1 MEPRDQFQSFCR
13 NNQNRPDFARRLFNH
28 FHQKLSPGPKPPL
41 IWLEA
46 NACSGDSI
54 SMLNSVDPELGQ
66 ILCSLVEVRYWNAL
80 MPDQGQK
87 AQEQLFGA
95 AEDGNFILIIE
106 GAIPSEGGAATAGSG
121 RFAIPLKSGDY
132 LFTSEELLHYL
143 APKAKFIIA
152 VGTCAAFGG
161 PSAARPNPSGSK
173 GVWEIIQDRPVINV
187 SGCPINPDWLT
198 GTLFHLLLFGLP
210 EVDRYQRPTLFYGQT
225 IHSICQRRSYFDQ
238 GSFAA
243 NLGEP
248 DCMFT
253 LGCMGPVTGS
263 DCPYRLWN
271 NHLNWPVKASTP
283 CIGCTKSG
291 FPDRSTPFYT
301 PLLDKL
307 PSRERGQ
314 RTEGRNPN
322 AGKNIV

>member
-1 MEPRDQFQSFCR
+1 MEPRDQFQFFCR
-13 NNQNRPDFARRLFNH
+13 NNRNQPDFARRLFDH
-28 FHQKLSPGPKPPL
+28 FHQELSPGPKPPL

-54 SMLNSVDPELGQ
+54 STLNSVDPELGQ

-95 AEDGNFILIIE
+95 ADHGNFILIIE
-106 GAIPSEGGAATAGSG
+106 GAISTAGGG
-121 RFAIPLKSGDY
+121 RFAVPLKNGDY
-132 LFTSEELLHYL
+132 LFTSEELLLYL
-143 APKAKFIIA
+143 APKAKYIVA

-161 PSAARPNPSGSK
+161 PSAARPNISGSK
-173 GVWEIIQDRPVINV
+173 GVWEVVQNRPVINV

-198 GTLFHLLLFGLP
+198 GTLYHLLLYGLP

-225 IHSICQRRSYFDQ
+225 IHSMCQRRSYFDQ
-238 GSFAA
+238 GSFAS
-243 NLGEP
+243 EP
-248 DCMFT
+248 GDPECMYS
-253 LGCMGPVTGS
+253 LGCMGPVTGA

-271 NHLNWPVKASTP
+271 NHLNWPVKAGTP

-291 FPDRSTPFYT
+291 FPDKSTPFYT
-301 PLLDKL
+301 PLPAKL
-307 PSRERGQ
+307 PK
-314 RTEGRNPN
+314 RTERREQDGPEDHR
-322 AGKNIV
+322 